1 MKLERDEALREIQA
15 SAALEKELRADSALH
30 CFPWPQ
36 DTIALRKD
44 CVCRGAVSS
53 LRKRWSG

>member
-53 LRKRWSG
+53 LRKR